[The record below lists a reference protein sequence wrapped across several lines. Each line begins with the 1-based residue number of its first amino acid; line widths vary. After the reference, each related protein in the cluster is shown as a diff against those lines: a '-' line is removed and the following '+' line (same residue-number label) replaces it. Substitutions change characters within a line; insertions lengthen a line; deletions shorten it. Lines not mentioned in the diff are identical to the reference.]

1 MNTNLLTGTVTFLFT
16 DIEGSTTLAQ
26 EQPATWESLRKQ
38 FCTWSL
44 TTQYRDDRT
53 GETYLFRQSLT
64 NQEKNIA
71 NSIPSNEPEATSPG

>member
-38 FCTWSL
+38 FYKWSL
-44 TTQYRDDRT
+44 TTQYRDDRI
-53 GETYLFRQSLT
+53 GESYLFRQSLT